1 MRVTRYND
9 EKIVAGLC
17 ACDARVTK
25 DHYYRYCRRA
35 YDIFDHRYQLSGKP
49 GLDFYSLAHDYYIRL
64 LSHHFRP
71 LLDKPADVP
80 LSTWMARGF
89 HFVVLDALK
98 AYNKEFGCRADETAD
113 AVLQYVQTAPEGN
126 PLLRYLSGCVA
137 AHYADP
143 QMGQLAEKVLLE
155 GYKQKEVAEQMG
167 LTPAAINKRW
177 QKLMNEVVVPEVL
190 NGGWADMFDSV
201 CCRLSRPLFSKGLS
215 FCRQEITGEGDSIPA
230 PAVPLR
236 VTPDRLEQI
245 SGTDILV
252 FGSNQQGIHAGRI
265 AREALERFGAQ
276 MHQGAGIQGQ
286 SYAIPVMK
294 GDVDTIQPYVDEF
307 LGYASRHPHQH
318 FMVTEVGCTL
328 AGFEPEDIAPL
339 FAPAREESNIWLP
352 ISFLVAME
360 E

>member
-1 MRVTRYND
+1 M
-9 EKIVAGLC
+9 
-17 ACDARVTK
+17 
-25 DHYYRYCRRA
+25 
-35 YDIFDHRYQLSGKP
+35 
-49 GLDFYSLAHDYYIRL
+49 
-64 LSHHFRP
+64 
-71 LLDKPADVP
+71 
-80 LSTWMARGF
+80 
-89 HFVVLDALK
+89 
-98 AYNKEFGCRADETAD
+98 
-113 AVLQYVQTAPEGN
+113 LQYVQTAPEGN

-155 GYKQKEVAEQMG
+155 GYKQKEVAGQMG

-190 NGGWADMFDSV
+190 SGGWADMFDRV
-201 CCRLSRPLFSKGLS
+201 CYCPRMLSLDMQLPFS
-215 FCRQEITGEGDSIPA
+215 RQETTSEGTPIPA

-252 FGSNQQGIHAGRI
+252 FGSNQQGIHAGWI
-265 AREALERFGAQ
+265 AQEALERFGAQ
-276 MHQGAGIQGQ
+276 MHQGTGIQGQ
-286 SYAIPVMK
+286 SYAIPVMQ

-307 LGYASRHPHQH
+307 LGYASRHPHQR

-328 AGFEPEDIAPL
+328 AGFEPEDIAPF
-339 FAPAREESNIWLP
+339 FARAREESNIWLP

-360 E
+360 

>member
-1 MRVTRYND
+1 MRDTRYND

-35 YDIFDHRYQLSGKP
+35 YDIFDHRYQLRGKP

-155 GYKQKEVAEQMG
+155 GYKQKEVAGQMG
-167 LTPAAINKRW
+167 LTPAAINTRW
-177 QKLMNEVVVPEVL
+177 QKLMHEVVVP
-190 NGGWADMFDSV
+190 
-201 CCRLSRPLFSKGLS
+201 
-215 FCRQEITGEGDSIPA
+215 
-230 PAVPLR
+230 
-236 VTPDRLEQI
+236 
-245 SGTDILV
+245 
-252 FGSNQQGIHAGRI
+252 
-265 AREALERFGAQ
+265 
-276 MHQGAGIQGQ
+276 
-286 SYAIPVMK
+286 
-294 GDVDTIQPYVDEF
+294 
-307 LGYASRHPHQH
+307 
-318 FMVTEVGCTL
+318 
-328 AGFEPEDIAPL
+328 
-339 FAPAREESNIWLP
+339 
-352 ISFLVAME
+352 
-360 E
+360 

>member
-1 MRVTRYND
+1 M
-9 EKIVAGLC
+9 
-17 ACDARVTK
+17 
-25 DHYYRYCRRA
+25 
-35 YDIFDHRYQLSGKP
+35 
-49 GLDFYSLAHDYYIRL
+49 
-64 LSHHFRP
+64 
-71 LLDKPADVP
+71 
-80 LSTWMARGF
+80 
-89 HFVVLDALK
+89 
-98 AYNKEFGCRADETAD
+98 
-113 AVLQYVQTAPEGN
+113 
-126 PLLRYLSGCVA
+126 LRYLSSCVA

-143 QMGQLAEKVLLE
+143 LMGQLAEKVLLE

-201 CCRLSRPLFSKGLS
+201 CCPQRKLS
-215 FCRQEITGEGDSIPA
+215 FDMQPPFSRQEITGEGDSIPA

-286 SYAIPVMK
+286 SYAIPVMQ

-307 LGYASRHPHQH
+307 LDYASRHPHQH

-339 FAPAREESNIWLP
+339 FSPAREESNIWLP

>member
-143 QMGQLAEKVLLE
+143 QMGQLAEKMLLE
-155 GYKQKEVAEQMG
+155 GYKQKEVAGQMG

-190 NGGWADMFDSV
+190 SGGWADMFDRV
-201 CCRLSRPLFSKGLS
+201 CYRPRMLSLDMQLPFS
-215 FCRQEITGEGDSIPA
+215 RQETTSEGAPIPA

-252 FGSNQQGIHAGRI
+252 FGSNQQGIHAGWI
-265 AREALERFGAQ
+265 AQEALERFGAQ
-276 MHQGAGIQGQ
+276 MHQGTGIQGQ
-286 SYAIPVMK
+286 SYAIPVMQ

-307 LGYASRHPHQH
+307 LGYVSRHPHQR

-328 AGFEPEDIAPL
+328 AGFEPEDIAPF
-339 FAPAREESNIWLP
+339 FARAREESNIWLP

>member
-1 MRVTRYND
+1 MRDTRYND

-35 YDIFDHRYQLSGKP
+35 YDIFDHRYQLRGKP

-113 AVLQYVQTAPEGN
+113 VVLQYVHTAPEGN
-126 PLLRYLSGCVA
+126 PLLRYLSWCVA
-137 AHYADP
+137 SHYADP

-190 NGGWADMFDSV
+190 NGGWADTSDSV
-201 CCRLSRPLFSKGLS
+201 CYRQRMLS
-215 FCRQEITGEGDSIPA
+215 FDMQLPFSRQETTSEDASIPA

-236 VTPDRLEQI
+236 ITPDRLKRI

-252 FGSNQQGIHAGRI
+252 FGSNLQGIHAGRI
-265 AREALERFGAQ
+265 AQEALERFGAQ
-276 MHQGAGIQGQ
+276 MHQGTGIQGQ
-286 SYAIPVMK
+286 SYAIPVMQ

-307 LGYASRHPHQH
+307 LDYASRHPHQH

-352 ISFLVAME
+352 ISFLDAME

>member
-113 AVLQYVQTAPEGN
+113 VVLQYVQTAPEGN

-155 GYKQKEVAEQMG
+155 GYKQ
-167 LTPAAINKRW
+167 
-177 QKLMNEVVVPEVL
+177 
-190 NGGWADMFDSV
+190 
-201 CCRLSRPLFSKGLS
+201 
-215 FCRQEITGEGDSIPA
+215 
-230 PAVPLR
+230 
-236 VTPDRLEQI
+236 
-245 SGTDILV
+245 
-252 FGSNQQGIHAGRI
+252 
-265 AREALERFGAQ
+265 
-276 MHQGAGIQGQ
+276 
-286 SYAIPVMK
+286 
-294 GDVDTIQPYVDEF
+294 
-307 LGYASRHPHQH
+307 
-318 FMVTEVGCTL
+318 
-328 AGFEPEDIAPL
+328 
-339 FAPAREESNIWLP
+339 
-352 ISFLVAME
+352 
-360 E
+360 